1 MSYWDKVAKTIKAKL
16 EELTQVITRGDTKEG
31 QTRAEEKLKE
41 TVLRAHNWEIEE
53 DTLIANYS
61 LAAITIVTSG
71 LVLGMMF
78 KYS

>member
-1 MSYWDKVAKTIKAKL
+1 MSYWDKVAKSIKAKL